1 MALKK
6 QTAKPAPANT
16 RYEEFTD
23 PGLKMAVR
31 IPSPPPLLDELNR
44 LLDDPNAGMEEI
56 GKIVQT
62 DAGLTASLYRT
73 LSKPMYGIRRPPET
87 VAQAISIVGLK
98 TIAELVK
105 GLTLESAIY
114 GESKFYPWFWER
126 ANDIARYASAIAW
139 KQRSVCNIFPEHAQL
154 AALFMD
160 CGVPILIQHIEKY
173 EYAFIT
179 AKGYIWPNVPAED
192 AKFDTDHSVVGYMA
206 ARHWKMPDY
215 VCQAVRW
222 HHEPVNV
229 NDKAA
234 TLVAILQVAKHIY
247 NVNAMKDDSD
257 WLPQKLK
264 ALEEIGV
271 SEEGLKEFE
280 EDVAE
285 RAGRH

>member
-1 MALKK
+1 MNR
-6 QTAKPAPANT
+6 QTAASAAGSR

-31 IPSPPPLLDELNR
+31 IPSPPPLLEELER
-44 LLDDPNAGMEEI
+44 LLDDANAGMDEI
-56 GKIVQT
+56 GKVVQT

-73 LSKPMYGIRRPPET
+73 LTKPMYGIRRPPET

-98 TIAELVK
+98 TISELVK

-126 ANDIARYASAIAW
+126 ANDIARYARTIAW
-139 KQRSVCNIFPEHAQL
+139 KQRSVCNLFPEHAQL

-160 CGVPILIQHIEKY
+160 CGVPILIQHNEKY

-179 AKGYIWPNVPAED
+179 AKGYVWPNVPAED
-192 AKFDTDHSVVGYMA
+192 ARFQTDHSVVGYLA

-222 HHEPVNV
+222 HHDPINV
-229 NDKAA
+229 DDRAA
-234 TLVAILQVAKHIY
+234 TLVAILQTALHIY
-247 NVNAMKDDSD
+247 NVHALKDDSD
-257 WLPQKLK
+257 WARHETK

-271 SEEGLKEFE
+271 AKEGLVEFE
-280 EDVAE
+280 EEIVD
-285 RAGRH
+285 RARGY